1 MSENSTTAPA
11 AAPPR
16 EDKWHV
22 FRWLRRLY
30 DWTLSWGNSRWGLSA
45 LGILAFTESVI
56 FPIPTDSLLMALCLG
71 HPKKSFRFATVATV
85 FSVLGAIAGYALG
98 FWLWQTLASFFFE
111 YMPGFTPDT
120 FQYIQAKYQ
129 ENAFLTIF
137 AAAFTP
143 IPFKVFTIA
152 SGVFAVGLPTLLAA
166 SLLGRGLRFFAVA
179 AMLRWAGEPA
189 RKFIDQNF
197 NLLTVIFF
205 VLLALGFWVIQRLL

>member
-16 EDKWHV
+16 EDKWRV
-22 FRWLRRLY
+22 FQWLRQLY
-30 DWTLSWGNSRWGLSA
+30 DWTISWGNSRWGLPA
-45 LGILAFTESVI
+45 LGILAFTESII

-85 FSVLGAIAGYALG
+85 CSVVGAIVGYALG
-98 FWLWQTLASFFFE
+98 YWLWQTLASFFFN
-111 YMPGFTPDT
+111 YAPGFTPDT
-120 FQYIQAKYQ
+120 FQYIQTKYQ

-189 RKFIDQNF
+189 RKFIDQHF

-205 VLLALGFWVIQRLL
+205 VLLALGFWALQHFL